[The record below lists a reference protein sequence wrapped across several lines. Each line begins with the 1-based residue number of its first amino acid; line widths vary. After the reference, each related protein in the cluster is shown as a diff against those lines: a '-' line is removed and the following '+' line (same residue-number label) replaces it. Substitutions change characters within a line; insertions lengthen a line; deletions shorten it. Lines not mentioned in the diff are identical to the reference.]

1 MKSNSNH
8 IFFKNFNSFLFFSSF
23 FLKTKS
29 VTVLTYLKMA
39 KAYELKNETTE
50 AIKHLVSALSLSS
63 HKDIYDNMGPSIHF
77 SLGRLYMK
85 ESKKE
90 KNMRNSYNNN
100 NNNKKKNTNK

>member
-1 MKSNSNH
+1 
-8 IFFKNFNSFLFFSSF
+8 
-23 FLKTKS
+23 
-29 VTVLTYLKMA
+29 MA

-85 ESKKE
+85 ESKCIKHKNETEKRKRMKE
-90 KNMRNSYNNN
+90 KDKRE
-100 NNNKKKNTNK
+100 KDD